1 MHCNALSRKGV
12 LTGEC
17 IAGREQ
23 KVSFA
28 EALAWV
34 GWAEGGIASS
44 SLEDRLSVGLGWREI
59 WGW

>member
-1 MHCNALSRKGV
+1 M